1 MSGVMGK
8 FLVIG
13 IVLSSIV
20 ACSNSSSDGG
30 GNLKDKKV
38 ISYNTKSCEFSLNQG
53 DSAKSWLLGT
63 RDIKSSY
70 FDKEFN
76 RAYLEAVSKASV
88 SETIRFVNQTGATVY
103 KSSLVETKECSS
115 SLFADANS
123 MPSDIENK
131 WNEATK
137 TTDDSDSFVLG
148 LYLPKTDS
156 SKYPSLYNG
165 AAIIVRENT
174 NRWTVV
180 HEFMHHLFML
190 RASEQGYDET
200 TGRENYI
207 NGITELKMVL
217 ERKDLTDAQIALAAV
232 EPMKKYAAGL
242 DSMMIHF
249 TLEEMTIEATLKD
262 TLAAGSLKYVPA
274 NSNWYIYSS
283 AENASKS
290 YDSVYDLAR
299 AIRSALPYDKTLE
312 RSAMDS
318 IINLVLTRKTAMSE
332 ITRKYPYDNKALIGG
347 MLLLPDDQHTGCSHT
362 AEVQQILNEGAKIGL
377 PKFPKN

>member
-8 FLVIG
+8 FLVTG

-20 ACSNSSSDGG
+20 ACSGSSDGG
-30 GNLKDKKV
+30 NNLRDKKV
-38 ISYNTKSCEFSLNQG
+38 ASYNTKSCEFSLNQG

-63 RDIKSSY
+63 RDIKSTY

-103 KSSLVETKECSS
+103 KSSLVETKDCSV

-123 MPSDIENK
+123 MPSDIEAK
-131 WNEATK
+131 WNESTK
-137 TTDDSDSFVLG
+137 TDDSDSFVLG

-156 SKYPSLYNG
+156 AKYPSLYNG

-200 TGRENYI
+200 TARENYI
-207 NGITELKMVL
+207 NGLTELKTVL
-217 ERKDLTDAQIALAAV
+217 DRKDLTDAELALAAV
-232 EPMKKYAAGL
+232 EPLKKYAAGV
-242 DSMMIHF
+242 DSMLIHF
-249 TLEEMTIEATLKD
+249 TLEEMAIEATLKD
-262 TLAAGSLKYVPA
+262 TATAGNLQYIPS
-274 NSNWYIYSS
+274 NSNWYINSS
-283 AENASKS
+283 ADIAADEYKKP
-290 YDSVYDLAR
+290 YQLAK
-299 AIRSALPYDKTLE
+299 AILSLLPYNKTLE
-312 RSAMDS
+312 RAAMDS
-318 IINLVLTRKTAMSE
+318 IMNLILSRATTMTE
-332 ITRKYPYDNKALIGG
+332 LTRKYPLDKKALQGG
-347 MLLLPDDQHTGCSHT
+347 MLLLTNDQHSGCSHA
-362 AEVQQILNEGAKIGL
+362 AEVQEVFKEGAKINL

>member
-8 FLVIG
+8 FLVTG

-30 GNLKDKKV
+30 GNLRDKKV

-53 DSAKSWLLGT
+53 DSAKTWLLGT
-63 RDIKSSY
+63 RDVKTAY
-70 FDKEFN
+70 FGKEFN
-76 RAYLEAVSKASV
+76 RAYLDAVSTASV
-88 SETIRFVNQTGATVY
+88 SETIHFVNQTGATVY
-103 KSSLVETKECSS
+103 KSSLVDTKDCSS
-115 SLFADANS
+115 SLFASADS

-131 WNEATK
+131 WNESTK
-137 TTDDSDSFVLG
+137 TDDDSDSFVLG

-156 SKYPSLYNG
+156 AKYPSLTNG

-200 TGRENYI
+200 TARMNYI
-207 NGITELKMVL
+207 YGLSELQTIAK
-217 ERKDLTDAQIALAAV
+217 RKDLSDAEKALALV
-232 EPMKKYAAGL
+232 EPLKKYVAGL

-262 TLAAGSLKYVPA
+262 SLAGGQLQYVPK
-274 NSNWYIYSS
+274 NSNWYINKS
-283 AENASKS
+283 AETAVEQYQNP
-290 YDSVYDLAR
+290 YDLAKNIRDVLSADKISER
-299 AIRSALPYDKTLE
+299 A
-312 RSAMDS
+312 AMDS
-318 IINLVLTRKTAMSE
+318 IVNLVLSRYVTMSE
-332 ITRKYPYDNKALIGG
+332 LIRKYPMEKQTLQGG
-347 MLLLPDDQHTGCSHT
+347 MLLLTNDQHTGCSHA
-362 AEVQQILNEGAKIGL
+362 AEVQEILKEGAKIGL
-377 PKFPKN
+377 PTFPKN